1 MGLELAKMHVRIRGD
16 YSALPE
22 DFQAA
27 KAVAE
32 ANMRDIVDSMAGI
45 FHKAQGIKGFLEKG
59 IAGATDYEQTVTE
72 FETLIG
78 SAEKTEETLK
88 SLTAFAV
95 KTPFEMPQLLGVTR
109 GLLQFGERGQEM
121 MGTLKMLGDVSQGN
135 ARKFGTLGMVF
146 NQVRAEGKLTREN
159 FLQMANQ
166 GLVSLQD
173 VSKHLYGVTTK
184 TTEASKAMSDG
195 KISFDTF
202 RKILEKTTEAGG
214 KNHNAMERQATT
226 LGGLNS
232 TLSDAINITARL
244 LAQPLMPYLKAL
256 VTVQIK
262 VAEGFSSIVQAMGPA
277 ASGMA
282 VGAAAV
288 SSLGLALTS
297 ASLAAR
303 FFGISI
309 RSAIIGTGVG
319 AVLIAV
325 GAALGA
331 IVMWIADAVTK
342 TEGWKDTLVS
352 IAAAWDVVMEAAS
365 TVASSLLEVWEAVF
379 GSSLTDSIGEAA
391 EHIAGLL
398 KSVADWVVSVK
409 QDIINAGEAIAF
421 FFRNVSNLVQL
432 SLVESLIA
440 VMEMF
445 PQVEQIYQDMAVGF
459 ASLWSGASAFFK
471 AWLSNISGGL
481 IELKNL
487 SIAVW
492 EAIKAGFIAAFQ
504 GLSLKDFITGMSVED
519 VMKRSKSAVLAAD
532 KAFSRTLAKQDD
544 APAAKNPFDEW
555 KTEAA
560 KTRKELEA
568 GFAEEGGAKGAL
580 ESRRKELLAA
590 IAADEKARSKAPE
603 EKGKEEDKDK
613 DKKPDATKPQPKV
626 DAGRYGFEQFGNKFQ
641 DAILKAGAGN
651 EQKQMVSLLEHSN
664 KVQDEQLG
672 ELKKKKGGLSA

>member
-1 MGLELAKMHVRIRGD
+1 MGLELARMFVKIRGD
-16 YSALPE
+16 STMLPG
-22 DFQAA
+22 DFNEA
-27 KAVAE
+27 KAIAE
-32 ANMRDIVDSMAGI
+32 SNMRDIADSMAGI
-45 FHKAQGIKGFLEKG
+45 FYKARGIKEFLNQGI
-59 IAGATDYEQTVTE
+59 AAATSYEQTVTE

-78 SAEKTEETLK
+78 TAAETEKTLK
-88 SLTAFAV
+88 SLTEFAV

-109 GLLQFGERGQEM
+109 GLLQFGERGQEL

-135 ARKFGTLGMVF
+135 AEKFSVLGTVF
-146 NQVRAEGKLTREN
+146 NQIRAEGKLTREN
-159 FLQMANQ
+159 FMQLANR
-166 GLVSLQD
+166 GAISLQD
-173 VSKHLYGVTTK
+173 LSKGLLGTADRTK
-184 TTEASKAMSDG
+184 EVDAMMRNG
-195 KISFDTF
+195 KISFDDF
-202 RKILEKTTEAGG
+202 RKVLEKTTEAGG

-232 TLSDAINITARL
+232 TLSDAINITARM

-262 VAEGFSSIVQAMGPA
+262 VVEGFSSIIQAMGPA

-282 VGAAAV
+282 VGAVAA

-303 FFGISI
+303 LFGISL

-352 IAAAWDVVMEAAS
+352 IAAAWGVVMEAAS

-379 GSSLTDSIGEAA
+379 GSSLTESIGGAA
-391 EHIAGLL
+391 EYIAGLL

-432 SLVESLIA
+432 SLVDSLIA

-459 ASLWSGASAFFK
+459 ASLWSGAGAFFK

-481 IELKNL
+481 MELKNL

-504 GLSLKDFITGMSVED
+504 GLSLKDFIMGMSIED

-544 APAAKNPFDEW
+544 APAAKNPFDAW
-555 KTEAA
+555 KAEAA
-560 KTRKELEA
+560 KTRAELEA

-580 ESRRKELLAA
+580 ENRRKELLAA
-590 IAADEKARSKAPE
+590 IEADEEARNKVGAPPPPPGE
-603 EKGKEEDKDK
+603 EEDKKQDQAK
-613 DKKPDATKPQPKV
+613 AQPRV
-626 DAGRYGFEQFGNKFQ
+626 EAGRYGFEQFGNKFQ

-664 KVQDEQLG
+664 KVQDDQLV
-672 ELKKKKGGLSA
+672 ELKKKKGGLAP